1 MSNEFIY
8 DTTSSLS
15 TVGAPPPPEPDFKP
29 YSLIQQNDQIL
40 TKKLKEF
47 DFGDP
52 NLDSAEIAS
61 RLVETAKYHRVYGI
75 AANQCGLHHR
85 VFVAGSDDNFVAFYN
100 PIIISSDSIDG
111 EVLMQE
117 SDLSNMG
124 LLLHVKRP
132 KSIVLQYQDYNG
144 ETKLLQFDGLTSRI
158 IQQNVDRLNGIDFK
172 TKVSPLVLDR
182 AKKALNKK
190 VKKFVRTNTIIKK
203 AG

>member
-1 MSNEFIY
+1 MNNKFIY

-15 TVGAPPPPEPDFKP
+15 TVGASPPEPQFKP
-29 YSLIQQNDQIL
+29 YSLVDQNSSIL
-40 TKKLKEF
+40 SAKLKDF

-52 NLDSAEIAS
+52 TLDSIDIAS

-75 AANQCGLHHR
+75 AANQCGLQYR

-100 PIIISSDSIDG
+100 PVIISSDG

-144 ETKLLQFDGLTSRI
+144 ETKLLQFEGLTARI
-158 IQQNVDRLNGIDFK
+158 IQQNIDRLNGIDFK
-172 TKVSPLVLDR
+172 SKVSQLNLER
-182 AKKALNKK
+182 ARKALNKK
-190 VKKFVRTNTIIKK
+190 IKKFVRTNTMIRETE
-203 AG
+203 

>member
-1 MSNEFIY
+1 MSPNKFIY

-15 TVGAPPPPEPDFKP
+15 TVGAQPPEPQFKP
-29 YSLIQQNDQIL
+29 YSLVDQNSSIL
-40 TKKLKEF
+40 SAKLKDF

-52 NLDSAEIAS
+52 TLDSIDIAS

-75 AANQCGLHHR
+75 AANQCGLQYR

-100 PIIISSDSIDG
+100 PVIISSDG
-111 EVLMQE
+111 EILMQE

-144 ETKLLQFDGLTSRI
+144 ETKLLQFEGLTARI
-158 IQQNVDRLNGIDFK
+158 IQQNIDRLNGIDFK
-172 TKVSPLVLDR
+172 SKVSQLNLER
-182 AKKALNKK
+182 ARKALNKK
-190 VKKFVRTNTIIKK
+190 IKKFVRTNTMIRETE
-203 AG
+203 

>member
-8 DTTSSLS
+8 DTNSLVSATSDPVVQ
-15 TVGAPPPPEPDFKP
+15 TFKP
-29 YSLIQQNDQIL
+29 YMLVEQNDPIL
-40 TKKLKEF
+40 TTKLKDF

-52 NLDSAEIAS
+52 NLDSIKIAS

-75 AANQCGLHHR
+75 AANQCGLEHR
-85 VFVAGSDDNFVAFYN
+85 VFVAGSDENFVAFYN
-100 PIIISSDSIDG
+100 PVIISSDDEI
-111 EVLMQE
+111 LMQE

-144 ETKLLQFDGLTSRI
+144 ETKLLQFDGLTARI
-158 IQQNVDRLNGIDFK
+158 IQQNIDRLNGIDFK
-172 TKVSPLVLDR
+172 FRVSPFVRER

-190 VKKFVRTNTIIKK
+190 VKKFVRTNSIIRK

>member
-1 MSNEFIY
+1 MNEFVY
-8 DTTSSLS
+8 DTSSSLS
-15 TVGAPPPPEPDFKP
+15 TVGAPTQQPQFKP
-29 YSLIQQNDQIL
+29 YPLVEQNDPIL
-40 TKKLKEF
+40 TTKLKDF

-52 NLDSAEIAS
+52 TLDSAEIAS

-75 AANQCGLHHR
+75 AANQCGLDHR

-100 PIIISSDSIDG
+100 PVLISADPEI
-111 EVLMQE
+111 LMQE

-132 KSIVLQYQDYNG
+132 KSIVLQYQDYDG
-144 ETKLLQFDGLTSRI
+144 ETKLVQFEGLTARI
-158 IQQNVDRLNGIDFK
+158 VQQNLDRINGIDFK
-172 TKVSPLVLDR
+172 SKVSPLVLER

-190 VKKFVRTNTIIKK
+190 VKRFVRSNTLVRK

>member
-1 MSNEFIY
+1 MSPNKFIY

-15 TVGAPPPPEPDFKP
+15 TVGASPPEPQFKP
-29 YSLIQQNDQIL
+29 YSLVDQNSSIL
-40 TKKLKEF
+40 SAKLKDF

-52 NLDSAEIAS
+52 TLDSIDIAS

-75 AANQCGLHHR
+75 AANQCGLQYR

-100 PIIISSDSIDG
+100 PVIISSDG

-144 ETKLLQFDGLTSRI
+144 ETKLLQFEGLTARI
-158 IQQNVDRLNGIDFK
+158 IQQNIDRLNGIDFK
-172 TKVSPLVLDR
+172 SKVSQLNLER
-182 AKKALNKK
+182 ARKALNKK
-190 VKKFVRTNTIIKK
+190 IKKFVRTNTMIRETE
-203 AG
+203 

>member
-1 MSNEFIY
+1 MSNKFIY

-15 TVGAPPPPEPDFKP
+15 TVGASPPEPQFKP
-29 YSLIQQNDQIL
+29 YSLVDQNSSIL
-40 TKKLKEF
+40 SAKLKDF

-52 NLDSAEIAS
+52 TLDSIDIAS

-75 AANQCGLHHR
+75 AANQCGLQYR

-100 PIIISSDSIDG
+100 PVIISSDG

-132 KSIVLQYQDYNG
+132 KSIILQYQDYNG
-144 ETKLLQFDGLTSRI
+144 ETKLLQFEGLTARI
-158 IQQNVDRLNGIDFK
+158 IQQNIDRLNGIDFK
-172 TKVSPLVLDR
+172 SKVSQLNLER
-182 AKKALNKK
+182 ARKALNKK
-190 VKKFVRTNTIIKK
+190 IKKFVRTNTMIRETE
-203 AG
+203 